1 MHFPIILSLIPEKGK
16 LSSADIFGLMAFYYI
31 LDVNG
36 IKLDHCVKYLL
47 ILILSY
53 QSHHARTHTQNRP
66 TALAGSLTGRY

>member
-16 LSSADIFGLMAFYYI
+16 LSSADIFGLMTFYYI

-47 ILILSY
+47 VLI
-53 QSHHARTHTQNRP
+53 
-66 TALAGSLTGRY
+66 